1 MSLPLVTAADGAAWE
16 ARLVAQLGAGTG
28 LTVVRRCVE
37 VAELAAVAASGQ
49 AVAALLDA
57 RLRRLDVDL
66 VHRIAAAGVA
76 AIGVLGNDVAGDTE
90 RLRSVG
96 IEFAISADAEPAVV
110 MEVVRDAL
118 AASVDDPLADRA
130 FADPTAGVGPPVA
143 ESAAAF
149 SRGVGEAAD
158 ELLAG
163 RVPGPDGAVGAG
175 GSTGMVLAVW
185 GPTGAPGR
193 TTVAV
198 HLADEIARSGSS
210 CLLVDA
216 DVYGGVVANVLGLLD
231 ESPGLIAACRQA
243 QANRLERA
251 GLAGL
256 CWQLGPA
263 LRVLTGVTRADRW
276 PEVRPAALQR
286 VLGLCRELAA
296 FTVLDLGFCLET
308 DEELSYD
315 TIAPRRNGATLA
327 ALEAAD
333 VVLAVG
339 SADPVGMQRLIRG
352 LDELRELQL
361 TAPVWI
367 VLNRVRPGSAA
378 GKSEAELEAVL
389 HRFAGRAPTAFLPED
404 RVAVDRA
411 LLAGKSLAEVAA
423 NSPLRKA
430 FADLAAAVEGRPAQR
445 DSRPGKARHG

>member
-1 MSLPLVTAADGAAWE
+1 VSLPLVTAADGAAWE

-57 RLRRLDVDL
+57 RLRRLDADL

-76 AIGVLGNDVAGDTE
+76 VIGVLGNDVAGDTE

-118 AASVDDPLADRA
+118 AAPVDDRTADRA
-130 FADPTAGVGPPVA
+130 FADPTAGAVPPLA
-143 ESAAAF
+143 ESAF
-149 SRGVGEAAD
+149 SEGAGKAAD

-163 RVPGPDGAVGAG
+163 RVPGADGAVGAG
-175 GSTGMVLAVW
+175 GSTGMVVAVW

-198 HLADEIARSGSS
+198 HLADEIARSGNS

-243 QANRLERA
+243 QANRLEPA

-286 VLGLCRELAA
+286 VLSLSRELAA

-389 HRFAGRAPTAFLPED
+389 QRFAGRAPSAFLPED

-423 NSPLRKA
+423 SSPLRKA
-430 FADLAAAVEGRPAQR
+430 FMDLAAAVQGRPTQR
-445 DSRPGKARHG
+445 DSRLGKARHG